1 MHEDKGTR
9 ERPTR
14 TAALGHRLAV
24 LAQLSAAKYYHSTQR
39 WPRHI
44 VGGGLR
50 ELGWEYL
57 FDQNIRINLKFNI
70 VLAKSREFKTIQMQ
84 MYLVGWLEAA
94 IAG

>member
-1 MHEDKGTR
+1 M
-9 ERPTR
+9 
-14 TAALGHRLAV
+14 
-24 LAQLSAAKYYHSTQR
+24 
-39 WPRHI
+39 
-44 VGGGLR
+44 R

-70 VLAKSREFKTIQMQ
+70 VLAKSREFKIIQMQ